1 MWDGAES
8 QFFDGTKK
16 AFRSLR
22 EMRAQT
28 RRQHYVLR
36 QDFVRY
42 LERPDDR
49 QDLLKAFVE
58 DFNSSIPMDMRDQ
71 EAKSLWAKI
80 RLDGSF
86 QSRHAS
92 LSKSYACLA

>member
-1 MWDGAES
+1 MWDSAEK

-42 LERPDDR
+42 LARPDDR

-58 DFNSSIPMDMRDQ
+58 DFNSSIPMDMRVQD
-71 EAKSLWAKI
+71 ATKA
-80 RLDGSF
+80 
-86 QSRHAS
+86 
-92 LSKSYACLA
+92 